1 MADPIGEGNTVT
13 NATTTTTST
22 VGQSTVDGNSW
33 MEQTQYIAR

>member
-1 MADPIGEGNTVT
+1 MADPTGEGNTVT
-13 NATTTTTST
+13 NATTTAST